1 LGDPISGLN
10 RAATRKTSPP
20 QESNHSIFNKRF
32 MEEPEGLTP
41 IQSYRL
47 WMNENAL
54 QMEMGIPLVP
64 HPKHMFSKKSMV

>member
-1 LGDPISGLN
+1 
-10 RAATRKTSPP
+10 
-20 QESNHSIFNKRF
+20 

-54 QMEMGIPLVP
+54 QMEMAYHLSHILNICFQKNPW
-64 HPKHMFSKKSMV
+64 FE

>member
-1 LGDPISGLN
+1 
-10 RAATRKTSPP
+10 
-20 QESNHSIFNKRF
+20 

-41 IQSYRL
+41 IQSYKL